1 MAEAQAGENRAGL
14 NNGAPS
20 EQTSGEADGKRPAA
34 GDGID
39 HPSPKRPRLSP
50 IDDDGLK
57 EVKDS
62 HVGKASLP
70 SDDPGLSKSTPVSEL
85 GTTSTARPQPLGAP
99 LDNGHAAKV
108 RAPTQDLS
116 RSGTPGPSQQT
127 RLDNLPVLSSLAGQ
141 LLTALAKM
149 PPGEG
154 LTLIRNLHLPNY
166 QEYRTIRSLLDPV
179 LSLYRTGPSFLIHT
193 QLGMTTA
200 SQIEILRKAN
210 QAVWL
215 ASIFTG
221 EVGLRDMNQSFLF
234 VFVPEQGKLAKNQ
247 GNILL
252 ELKTQA
258 FITAHRLRAADP
270 RVVLADLF
278 SSDMDQQILSRR
290 SGGQP
295 LAPSEQEFLKRLG
308 ARRDILDEHIRL
320 DKLDELEL
328 RYSWAEFSKEI
339 SNYIY
344 KTYGNG
350 TPPVAAVATAAS
362 AVSATAAGAG
372 PQGES
377 WVQKQSSQT
386 AAVPAAQPVEYPE
399 RPLHTYP
406 RLIPNNQDDWMA
418 QLSRAYEV
426 ATKEY
431 AAKAESKVAAREQP
445 VPSGQAGPT
454 VASEELATGDSEG
467 VVKDSQEPK
476 NEQEANAANAAN
488 GQSGSGDGGADGRGD
503 DGDDGGG
510 AGATDGGQ
518 PVSANA
524 IPDQRPPPNELQETD
539 VDTEMTDAQPRS
551 QETVNGTA
559 SAMDADTQVSDTQRP
574 APAATSTSTGAY
586 HNRKDATLREFLSKM
601 DEYAPIIPDAVTAHY
616 LTLAGLPPPD
626 PADPTGATTQS
637 TPLPLA
643 RLLALATQKFIAD
656 IAADAYQY
664 SRTRA
669 SNTSAGSNPLGTAA
683 PTQAGPG
690 GVAGAAGGKAGQQT
704 AQLGVQRSGYGGGG
718 QGGSGQG
725 RTVLT
730 MEDLGMAVQEYG
742 INLKRGEFYR

>member
-1 MAEAQAGENRAGL
+1 MAEAQAGESRAGL
-14 NNGAPS
+14 GNGVPS
-20 EQTSGEADGKRPAA
+20 EQISGEADSKRRAA
-34 GDGID
+34 EDGID

-50 IDDDGLK
+50 IEDDAGVSEGK
-57 EVKDS
+57 EGHTGEV
-62 HVGKASLP
+62 SLP
-70 SDDPGLSKSTPVSEL
+70 PDEHGLNKSTPVTEG
-85 GTTSTARPQPLGAP
+85 GTAPTTRPLHVGAH
-99 LDNGHAAKV
+99 LDTGPSAKA
-108 RAPTQDLS
+108 RAPVQDLS
-116 RSGTPGPSQQT
+116 RSGTPGPSHQT

-210 QAVWL
+210 QALWL
-215 ASIFTG
+215 ASIFTA

-278 SSDMDQQILSRR
+278 SNDMDQQIMSRR

-308 ARRDILDEHIRL
+308 ARRDTLDEHIRL

-350 TPPVAAVATAAS
+350 APPVAATTAVPVA
-362 AVSATAAGAG
+362 AAGTG
-372 PQGES
+372 PQGEP
-377 WVQKQSSQT
+377 WVQKQSSQ
-386 AAVPAAQPVEYPE
+386 AATVPASQPVEYPE

-431 AAKAESKVAAREQP
+431 AAKVESKVASRE
-445 VPSGQAGPT
+445 SAGPSAQIGQT
-454 VASEELATGDSEG
+454 AVSEEAAPGESEG
-467 VVKDSQEPK
+467 PVKEQQGEQGEQDPQESK
-476 NEQEANAANAAN
+476 EDNEANAEN
-488 GQSGSGDGGADGRGD
+488 GQGSGDRDSMSPRNCHHGSLI
-503 DGDDGGG
+503 G
-510 AGATDGGQ
+510 AGAPAISEQLSPSGGMAS

-524 IPDQRPPPNELQETD
+524 TPDQRPPPNELPDTD
-539 VDTEMTDAQPRS
+539 VDTVMTDAQPRS
-551 QETVNGTA
+551 QEAVNGTA
-559 SAMDADTQVSDTQRP
+559 SAMETDTQVSDTQRTG
-574 APAATSTSTGAY
+574 AAATSTSTGAY
-586 HNRKDATLREFLSKM
+586 NNRKDATLREFLGKM

-626 PADPTGATTQS
+626 PADPT
-637 TPLPLA
+637 
-643 RLLALATQKFIAD
+643 D

-683 PTQAGPG
+683 PTQAGQG
-690 GVAGAAGGKAGQQT
+690 GVAGAAGGKAAQQT
-704 AQLGVQRSGYGGGG
+704 TQLGVQRSGYGGGG

>member
-1 MAEAQAGENRAGL
+1 MMPQTQQGQVQADLDNG
-14 NNGAPS
+14 GAP
-20 EQTSGEADGKRPAA
+20 EQIGREAEGSKRPAA
-34 GDGID
+34 EEDVRAR
-39 HPSPKRPRLSP
+39 SPKRPRLSP
-50 IDDDGLK
+50 IEDVAPA

-62 HVGKASLP
+62 HTGGVSLP
-70 SDDPGLSKSTPVSEL
+70 PGESGLNQAAVPVPHH
-85 GTTSTARPQPLGAP
+85 AAAA
-99 LDNGHAAKV
+99 LDNGLAV
-108 RAPTQDLS
+108 QGSGSTQDAS
-116 RSGTPGPSQQT
+116 PGTAAPSHQT

-141 LLTALAKM
+141 LLSALAKM
-149 PPGEG
+149 APGEG
-154 LTLIRNLHLPNY
+154 LMLIRNLHLANY

-179 LSLYRTGPSFLIHT
+179 LGLYRTGPSFLIHT

-200 SQIEILRKAN
+200 SQVEILRKAN

-247 GNILL
+247 GHILL

-290 SGGQP
+290 SGGQA

-308 ARRDILDEHIRL
+308 SRRDMLEEQIRL
-320 DKLDELEL
+320 NKLDELEL
-328 RYSWAEFSKEI
+328 RYGWSEFSKEI

-350 TPPVAAVATAAS
+350 VA
-362 AVSATAAGAG
+362 
-372 PQGES
+372 
-377 WVQKQSSQT
+377 
-386 AAVPAAQPVEYPE
+386 
-399 RPLHTYP
+399 PL
-406 RLIPNNQDDWMA
+406 A
-418 QLSRAYEV
+418 RAYEV
-426 ATKEY
+426 ATEEH
-431 AAKAESKVAAREQP
+431 AAKAETSPAAQQQP
-445 VPSGQAGPT
+445 GPSAHVEPA
-454 VASEELATGDSEG
+454 VASEGAAADGEGEG
-467 VVKDSQEPK
+467 VVDEPQEP
-476 NEQEANAANAAN
+476 QEPEELKELNQAN
-488 GQSGSGDGGADGRGD
+488 GQSS
-503 DGDDGGG
+503 GGG
-510 AGATDGGQ
+510 AAADGTHE
-518 PVSANA
+518 
-524 IPDQRPPPNELQETD
+524 NEMA
-539 VDTEMTDAQPRS
+539 DTQPRS

-559 SAMDADTQVSDTQRP
+559 GAAGAAASSSNMDTDTHDT
-574 APAATSTSTGAY
+574 
-586 HNRKDATLREFLSKM
+586 TLREFLGKM

-626 PADPTGATTQS
+626 PADPTGATAQA

-643 RLLALATQKFIAD
+643 RLLALATQKFISD
-656 IAADAYQY
+656 VAADAYQY

-683 PTQAGPG
+683 PAQAGPG
-690 GVAGAAGGKAGQQT
+690 GLAGAASGKAAQQT
-704 AQLGVQRSGYGGGG
+704 TQLGVQRSGFGGGG

-742 INLKRGEFYR
+742 VNVKRGEFYR